1 MSDVI
6 KEARARP
13 DVLRWVVAAVAALA
27 IVALLAWARRD
38 PGFDDRIP
46 DPEDAALIVDGIAV
60 SRVAEG
66 V

>member
-13 DVLRWVVAAVAALA
+13 DILRWVVAAVAALA

-46 DPEDAALIVDGIAV
+46 DPEDAALIVNGIAA
-60 SRVAEG
+60 SLVAEG